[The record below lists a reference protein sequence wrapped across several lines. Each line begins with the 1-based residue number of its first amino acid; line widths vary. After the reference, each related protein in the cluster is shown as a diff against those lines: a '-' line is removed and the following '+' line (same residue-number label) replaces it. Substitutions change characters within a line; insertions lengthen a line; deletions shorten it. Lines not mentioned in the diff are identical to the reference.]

1 MIRLRIC
8 RIVSAPLVKIAA
20 TADLHVRTQAEQATL
35 YDALQD
41 LQSEADLLLIAGD
54 LTEMGRLAEMELVA
68 EVLKETHIPSFVTF
82 GNHDRRGMRRSAL
95 KKVLRQAGAI
105 VLEGSG
111 AIATLPT
118 GTTIGIAGVT
128 GTGGGFAPHREEFGP
143 GGRFT
148 RAVTVR
154 SRRESARLRKALKE
168 LREQSPDL
176 TIVLSHFAP
185 TTSTLGDEPPLKH
198 WMLGNALLGR
208 TIDDFDPDLVIH
220 GHAHLG
226 NETGET
232 DAGTNVLNVA
242 LPIVGGIRLL
252 ELDAQ
257 GNLQLTGKRPVSA
270 PVMATRVRES
280 DVL

>member
-1 MIRLRIC
+1 M
-8 RIVSAPLVKIAA
+8 SAPLVRIAA
-20 TADLHVRTQAEQATL
+20 TADLHVRTQAEQSIL
-35 YDALQD
+35 YEALRD
-41 LQSEADLLLIAGD
+41 LQSDADLLLIGGD
-54 LTEMGRLAEMELVA
+54 LTDMGRVAEMELLA
-68 EVLKETHIPSFVTF
+68 EVLQDVPIPSFVTF

-95 KKVLRQAGAI
+95 RKVLRNAGAI

-118 GTTIGIAGVT
+118 GKTIAIAGIT

-148 RAVTVR
+148 RAVMVK
-154 SRRESARLRKALKE
+154 SRREAARLRKAMKE
-168 LREQSPDL
+168 LQEQTPDL

-208 TIDDFDPDLVIH
+208 TIDEFGADLVIH

-226 NETGET
+226 NEFGQTE
-232 DAGTNVLNVA
+232 AGITVLNVA
-242 LPIVGGIRLL
+242 MPIVGGIRLL
-252 ELDAQ
+252 NIDEERNVQ
-257 GNLQLTGKRPVSA
+257 FTGKRPVRS

-280 DVL
+280 DVR

>member
-1 MIRLRIC
+1 M
-8 RIVSAPLVKIAA
+8 
-20 TADLHVRTQAEQATL
+20 LH
-35 YDALQD
+35 DAFDQ
-41 LQSEADLLLIAGD
+41 LQSKADLLVIAGD
-54 LTEMGRLAEMELVA
+54 LTEMGRVAEMELVA
-68 EVLKETHIPSFVTF
+68 EILQSLSIPSFVIF

-95 KKVLRQAGAI
+95 KKVLRGAGAI

-111 AIATLPT
+111 AIATLPD
-118 GTTIGIAGVT
+118 GSTIGIAGVT

-148 RAVTVR
+148 RAVAVK
-154 SRRESARLRKALKE
+154 SRRESARLRKALKG
-168 LREQSPDL
+168 LQEQQPDV

-208 TIDDFDPDLVIH
+208 TIDEFQPDLVIH

-226 NETGET
+226 NEVGAT
-232 DAGTNVLNVA
+232 DAGISVLNVA

-252 ELDAQ
+252 EIAGDKSVR
-257 GNLQLTGKRPVSA
+257 LTGKRNVISP
-270 PVMATRVRES
+270 MLATRVRES
-280 DVL
+280 DVR